1 MMINKVF
8 IGTSG
13 WVYPHWIDNFYP
25 VDLPQNK
32 WLSFYAKHFPTVE
45 VNATFYHQMRP
56 KTFANWQKQVPD
68 NFLFSIKVSRFI
80 THILRL
86 KNLGRDGAEYFE
98 NINKILNNPLFLFQL
113 PPSFKKNKE
122 RLEFFLNLLPK
133 GRFAFEFRHPS
144 WFANEI
150 YGILSKHN
158 ISLVIADSSSFP
170 KVEEVTADFVY
181 LRFHGSGS
189 LYSSCYS
196 EKELD
201 NWSKKIK
208 KWVKEGKEVYAYFN
222 NDFEGFAIKNAQ
234 TLIKILISAKMKS

>member
-1 MMINKVF
+1 MKRGVY

-25 VDLPQNK
+25 ADLPQNK
-32 WLSFYAKHFPTVE
+32 WLSFYAQYFPTVE
-45 VNATFYHQMRP
+45 INATFYHQMRS
-56 KTFANWQKQVPD
+56 KTFANWQKQVGK
-68 NFLFSIKVSRFI
+68 NFVFSVKVSRFI

-86 KNLGRDGAEYFE
+86 KNLGRDGVAYFE
-98 NINKILNNPLFLFQL
+98 SVNKLLNKPLFLFQL

-122 RLEFFLNLLPK
+122 RLEFFLSLLPK

-158 ISLVIADSSSFP
+158 ISLVIADSPSFP

-189 LYSSCYS
+189 LYSSCYT
-196 EKELD
+196 ENELE
-201 NWSKKIK
+201 NWSKKIN

-222 NDFEGFAIKNAQ
+222 NDVSGFAIKNAQ
-234 TLIKILISAKMKS
+234 TLRKILNL